1 MQGNDLSNELTRRI
15 LIVEDTFAKI
25 DIKVSTRARFI
36 KTTEKI
42 VDLNR
47 AMLSR
52 LYLYAQKS
60 GVTLELVSFTR
71 TAEGL
76 EEFANTLEEMG
87 TNPFRYTTSYDDP
100 QDLVAE
106 LPYRPEVLG
115 VVDIRSRSFVY
126 GHWGMDMP
134 Y

>member
-1 MQGNDLSNELTRRI
+1 MQNNDLSNELTKRV
-15 LIVEDTFAKI
+15 LIIEDTFAKVH
-25 DIKVSTRARFI
+25 IKVSTKVKFI
-36 KTTEKI
+36 KTTEKT
-42 VDLNR
+42 VDLNK

-52 LYLYAQKS
+52 LYLFAQKS
-60 GVTLELVSFTR
+60 GVTLELISFTR
-71 TAEGL
+71 TSEELESFAE
-76 EEFANTLEEMG
+76 TLEEMG

-115 VVDIRSRSFVY
+115 VVDIKARSFMY